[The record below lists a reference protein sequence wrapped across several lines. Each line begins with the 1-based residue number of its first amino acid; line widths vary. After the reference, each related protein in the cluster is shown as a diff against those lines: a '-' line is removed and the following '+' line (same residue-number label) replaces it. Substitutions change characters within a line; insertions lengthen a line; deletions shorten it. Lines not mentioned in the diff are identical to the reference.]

1 MEATAHK
8 EVWRRTA
15 TTLVA
20 DLTLLTRYRL
30 TFERF
35 DEIVRRSAPLAES
48 FFVRYV
54 RMWYGDALMSI
65 VRRQSDAHERYNS
78 LRTLLDDML
87 ERTEAYS
94 RKSLNVLFTEFGDR
108 SPVEGYFRDFISKET
123 YAAFADSSAETLD
136 TDKISRDIETLD
148 DISWELRHIIERALE
163 DRERHGLDVD
173 DSTTLTALGCVVDSF
188 EGLAKRYVA
197 LLVGAPYEYYRPAD
211 DLQWTEIFTVPW
223 ISRNDA

>member
-20 DLTLLTRYRL
+20 DLTLLSRYRL

-35 DEIVRRSAPLAES
+35 QEIVGHNGPVAES
-48 FFVRYV
+48 SFVRYV
-54 RMWYGDALMSI
+54 RTWYGEALMSI
-65 VRRQSDAHERYNS
+65 VRRQSDADERYNS

-87 ERTEAYS
+87 QRTEAYS

-108 SPVEGYFRDFISKET
+108 PPVEGYFSDFISKET
-123 YAAFADSSAETLD
+123 YAVFADSSGDTLD
-136 TDKISRDIETLD
+136 TDKISRDIETLG

-163 DRERHGLDVD
+163 DRERHGLDGD
-173 DSTTLTALGCVVDSF
+173 GGMTLTALGSAVDSF
-188 EGLAKRYVA
+188 EDLAKPYVA
-197 LLVGAPYEYYRPAD
+197 LLAGAPYVYYRPANE
-211 DLQWTEIFTVPW
+211 LQWTEIFTFPW
-223 ISRNDA
+223 INRNDA